1 MPGPQEAEPGKGG
14 FGQVEDEARTAF
26 VCPGDASPPP
36 ARWGPASREVGTEK
50 GVSGQRDKASV
61 PTAPTVP
68 TQNEKG
74 PRSDVPDAH
83 VSAWLE
89 WAERAAILEYQCG
102 RSRPEAERQATQ
114 EALR

>member
-1 MPGPQEAEPGKGG
+1 MPAPQEAEPGKGG
-14 FGQVEDEARTAF
+14 FGQVDHQRTAC
-26 VCPGDASPPP
+26 VGPADQSPPP
-36 ARWGPASREVGTEK
+36 TQWGPASREVGTEK
-50 GVSGQRDKASV
+50 GVSGQRDKAPV

-102 RSRPEAERQATQ
+102 RSRPEAERQATI